1 MFSMCI
7 GVCHMY
13 NNNPRKGGYPFERG
27 VTQKESEGGYLR
39 EAQEWKGKGES
50 GMIDHILTKT
60 MSFFLWLGDS
70 QLEGYTTLQS
80 VLAWLPGPALSS
92 QVDYYV

>member
-13 NNNPRKGGYPFERG
+13 NNNPRKGGYPLERG
-27 VTQKESEGGYLR
+27 ITQREVIRERLR
-39 EAQEWKGKGES
+39 KGKGES
-50 GMIDHILTKT
+50 GMPNHILTKN
-60 MSFFLWLGDS
+60 MSCFLWLGDR
-70 QLEGYTTLQS
+70 QLEGHTTLQS